1 MKLATRICRRGG
13 DSDWRAGGRKVL
25 VIDDS
30 LMLLSFVKE
39 ILAEANY
46 QVVTAADGGGRPRLR
61 GRRDVPDL
69 ILLDYVLPDMKGDEV
84 CKHLSQKPAT
94 ANVRDRLYVGFR
106 HRPEA

>member
-1 MKLATRICRRGG
+1 MRPATQAPLRDRQPT
-13 DSDWRAGGRKVL
+13 AGGRKVL

-46 QVVTAADGGGRPRLR
+46 RVVTAATAEEGLVSATS
-61 GRRDVPDL
+61 DVPDL

-84 CKHLSQKPAT
+84 CQAFVAKPRRRQKCGSSTCRASAPT
-94 ANVRDRLYVGFR
+94 
-106 HRPEA
+106 